1 MQKSQ
6 LITLISYEK
15 EFRAMSSGWFKYEVD
30 NKYER
35 HVISLKRKI
44 KNKKCTCRLWDL
56 TRIPCKHGVAAIYKN
71 SEKPKDYLHAC
82 YMKEAYLNTYS
93 EITNPMSGQNEWIK
107 TRLPAPIPP
116 RIVIPF
122 DRLKKLRRRNL
133 NEPRNSYKVSK
144 DE

>member
-44 KNKKCTCRLWDL
+44 KNKKCTCRLWYL
-56 TRIPCKHGVAAIYKN
+56 IGIPCKHGVAAIYKN

-82 YMKEAYLNTYS
+82 YMK
-93 EITNPMSGQNEWIK
+93 
-107 TRLPAPIPP
+107 
-116 RIVIPF
+116 
-122 DRLKKLRRRNL
+122 
-133 NEPRNSYKVSK
+133 
-144 DE
+144 